1 MDRAGVEGHRR
12 LERDEAEELEEVVLH
27 HVPKRAGLFVV
38 GAARLDADRL
48 RDGDLDLG
56 DVAPVPQGL
65 EDAVGE
71 PKHQEILD
79 GLLAEIVIDPVD
91 LLLAK
96 DPAEAAI
103 ERTRALVVVS
113 ERLLDDDAGPTSL
126 GARQARGAEVLDDRV
141 VEARRCREV
150 EETVRGA
157 GPRVLDVFQR
167 PLERGVE
174 RGIRRVAVHVRE
186 GGGEP
191 VPHVGGR
198 RLHPRELADR
208 VAHAPPKL
216 VVGHLAPR
224 AADDRERLRKGARR
238 IEAPEGGDELPARQ
252 VAGGPEDHQRE
263 RLVGYRRHR

>member
-1 MDRAGVEGHRR
+1 
-12 LERDEAEELEEVVLH
+12 L
-27 HVPKRAGLFVV
+27 GLVVV
-38 GAARLDADRL
+38 GAARLYADRL

-103 ERTRALVVVS
+103 ERPRAVVVVS
-113 ERLLDDDAGPTSL
+113 ERFLDDDAGPAAL

-150 EETVRGA
+150 EETGRGA
-157 GPRVLDVFQR
+157 GTSF
-167 PLERGVE
+167 
-174 RGIRRVAVHVRE
+174 RRVRSPEAPKITSVKGSSDSV
-186 GGGEP
+186 GIANEP
-191 VPHVGGR
+191 HR
-198 RLHPRELADR
+198 SDE
-208 VAHAPPKL
+208 APP
-216 VVGHLAPR
+216 PP
-224 AADDRERLRKGARR
+224 DR
-238 IEAPEGGDELPARQ
+238 PAR
-252 VAGGPEDHQRE
+252 
-263 RLVGYRRHR
+263 